1 MDKLIIETT
10 SGETITAN
18 EMGIKALRRIYKEN
32 REILRGATVTDIII
46 GKGAAC
52 FLIAGGIKHLNAGV
66 ISRAGLDMFQKA
78 GIPVCPKQI
87 VPLIINRKNDGQCPI
102 ENLLRETFEAEEG
115 IKKISA
121 FFNDEYSV

>member
-66 ISRAGLDMFQKA
+66 ISRAGLDMLQKA
-78 GIPVCPKQI
+78 GISVCPKQI
-87 VPLIINRKNDGQCPI
+87 VPMIINRKKDGQCPI

>member
-32 REILRGATVTDIII
+32 REILHGATVTDIII

-52 FLIAGGIKHLNAGV
+52 FLIAGGIRHLNVDV
-66 ISRAGLDMFQKA
+66 ISRAGLDMLQKA

-87 VPLIINRKNDGQCPI
+87 VPMIINRKNDGQCPI
-102 ENLLRETFEAEEG
+102 ENLLRETFDAEKG

>member
-52 FLIAGGIKHLNAGV
+52 FLIAGGIRYLNVDV
-66 ISRAGLDMFQKA
+66 ISRAGLDMLQKA
-78 GIPVCPKQI
+78 GISVCPKQI
-87 VPLIINRKNDGQCPI
+87 VPMIINRKNDGQCPI

>member
-18 EMGIKALRRIYKEN
+18 EMGIKALRRIYKER
-32 REILRGATVTDIII
+32 REVLRGATVTDIII

-52 FLIAGGIKHLNAGV
+52 FLIAGGIRHLNVDV
-66 ISRAGLDMFQKA
+66 IGRAGLDMLQKA

-87 VPLIINRKNDGQCPI
+87 VPMIINRKKDGQCPI

>member
-52 FLIAGGIKHLNAGV
+52 FLIAGGIKHLNVGV
-66 ISRAGLDMFQKA
+66 VSRAGLDMLQKA

-87 VPLIINRKNDGQCPI
+87 VPMIINRKKDGQCPI
-102 ENLLRETFEAEEG
+102 ENLLRETFDAEEG

>member
-52 FLIAGGIKHLNAGV
+52 FLIAGGIRHLNVDV
-66 ISRAGLDMFQKA
+66 ISRAGLDMLQKA

-87 VPLIINRKNDGQCPI
+87 VPMVINRKKDGQCPI
-102 ENLLRETFEAEEG
+102 ENLLRETFDAEEG

>member
-52 FLIAGGIKHLNAGV
+52 FLIAGGIKHLNVGV
-66 ISRAGLDMFQKA
+66 VSRAGLDMLQKA

-87 VPLIINRKNDGQCPI
+87 VPMIINRKNDGQCPI
-102 ENLLRETFEAEEG
+102 ENLLRETFDAEEG

>member
-32 REILRGATVTDIII
+32 REILHGATVTDIII

-66 ISRAGLDMFQKA
+66 ISRAGLDMLQKA

-87 VPLIINRKNDGQCPI
+87 VPMIINRKKDGQCPI

>member
-18 EMGIKALRRIYKEN
+18 EMGIKALRRIYKER
-32 REILRGATVTDIII
+32 REVLRGATVTDIII

-52 FLIAGGIKHLNAGV
+52 FLISGGIRHLNVDV
-66 ISRAGLDMFQKA
+66 ISRAGLDMLQKA

-87 VPLIINRKNDGQCPI
+87 VPMIINRKKDGQCPI

>member
-1 MDKLIIETT
+1 MDKLIIKTT

-32 REILRGATVTDIII
+32 RGILRGATVTDIII

-66 ISRAGLDMFQKA
+66 ISRAGLDMLQKA
-78 GIPVCPKQI
+78 KISVTPQQI
-87 VPLIINRKNDGQCPI
+87 VPMIINRKNDGQCPI

>member
-1 MDKLIIETT
+1 MDKLIIKTI

-18 EMGIKALRRIYKEN
+18 EMGIKALRRIYKDN

-66 ISRAGLDMFQKA
+66 ISRAGLDMLQKA
-78 GIPVCPKQI
+78 KISVTPQQI
-87 VPLIINRKNDGQCPI
+87 VPMIINRKNDGQCPI

>member
-52 FLIAGGIKHLNAGV
+52 FLIAGGIRHLNVDV
-66 ISRAGLDMFQKA
+66 ISRAGLDMLQKA
-78 GIPVCPKQI
+78 DIPVCPKQI
-87 VPLIINRKNDGQCPI
+87 VPMIINRKNDGQCPI

>member
-1 MDKLIIETT
+1 MDKLTIVTA

-18 EMGIKALRRIYKEN
+18 EMGIKALRRIYKER
-32 REILRGATVTDIII
+32 REVLRGATVTDIII

-52 FLIAGGIKHLNAGV
+52 FLICGGIKHSNVDV
-66 ISRAGLDMFQKA
+66 ISRAGLDMLRKA

-87 VPLIINRKNDGQCPI
+87 VPMIINRKNDGQCPI
-102 ENLLRETFEAEEG
+102 ENLLRETFDAEEG
-115 IKKISA
+115 IKKISS

>member
-18 EMGIKALRRIYKEN
+18 EMGIKALRRIYKER
-32 REILRGATVTDIII
+32 REVLRGATVTDIII

-52 FLIAGGIKHLNAGV
+52 FLIAGGIRHLNVDV
-66 ISRAGLDMFQKA
+66 ISRAGLDMLQKV

-87 VPLIINRKNDGQCPI
+87 VPMIINRKNDGQCPI
-102 ENLLRETFEAEEG
+102 ENLLRETFDAEEG

>member
-32 REILRGATVTDIII
+32 REILREATVTDIII

-66 ISRAGLDMFQKA
+66 ISRAGLDMLQKA
-78 GIPVCPKQI
+78 GIPVYPKQI
-87 VPLIINRKNDGQCPI
+87 VPMIINRKKDGQCPI
-102 ENLLRETFEAEEG
+102 ENLLRETFDAEEG

>member
-1 MDKLIIETT
+1 MDKLIIKTT

-66 ISRAGLDMFQKA
+66 ISRAGLDMLQKA
-78 GIPVCPKQI
+78 GILVCPKQI
-87 VPLIINRKNDGQCPI
+87 VPMIINRKKDGQCPI

>member
-1 MDKLIIETT
+1 MDKLIINTT

-66 ISRAGLDMFQKA
+66 ISRAGLDMLQKA

-87 VPLIINRKNDGQCPI
+87 VPMIINRKNDGQCPI
-102 ENLLRETFEAEEG
+102 ENLLRESFEAEEG

>member
-18 EMGIKALRRIYKEN
+18 EMGIKALRRIYKER
-32 REILRGATVTDIII
+32 REVLRGATVTDIII

-52 FLIAGGIKHLNAGV
+52 FLIAGGIRHLNVDV
-66 ISRAGLDMFQKA
+66 ISRAGLDMLQKA

-87 VPLIINRKNDGQCPI
+87 VPMIINRKKDGQCPI
-102 ENLLRETFEAEEG
+102 ENLLRETFDAEEG

>member
-1 MDKLIIETT
+1 MDKLIIKTT

-32 REILRGATVTDIII
+32 REILREATVTDIII

-52 FLIAGGIKHLNAGV
+52 FLIAGGIRHLNVDV
-66 ISRAGLDMFQKA
+66 ISRAGLDMLQKA

-87 VPLIINRKNDGQCPI
+87 VPMIINRKNDGQCPI

>member
-52 FLIAGGIKHLNAGV
+52 FLIAGGIRHLNVDV
-66 ISRAGLDMFQKA
+66 ISRAGLDMLQKA

-87 VPLIINRKNDGQCPI
+87 VPMIINRKNDGQCPI
-102 ENLLRETFEAEEG
+102 ENLLRESFDAEEG

>member
-1 MDKLIIETT
+1 MDKLIIKTT

-66 ISRAGLDMFQKA
+66 ISRAGLDMLQKA

-87 VPLIINRKNDGQCPI
+87 VPMIINRKKDGQCPI

>member
-1 MDKLIIETT
+1 MDKLTIVTA

-18 EMGIKALRRIYKEN
+18 EMGIKALRRIYKER
-32 REILRGATVTDIII
+32 REVLRGATVTDIII

-52 FLIAGGIKHLNAGV
+52 FLIAGGIKRLNVDV
-66 ISRAGLDMFQKA
+66 ISRAGLDMLQKA
-78 GIPVCPKQI
+78 GIPVCPRQI
-87 VPLIINRKNDGQCPI
+87 VPMIINRKKDGQCPI

>member
-1 MDKLIIETT
+1 MDKLIIDTT

-18 EMGIKALRRIYKEN
+18 EMGIKALRRLYKER
-32 REILRGATVTDIII
+32 REVLRGATVTDIII

-52 FLIAGGIKHLNAGV
+52 FLIAGGIRHLNVDV
-66 ISRAGLDMFQKA
+66 ISRAGLDMLQKA

-87 VPLIINRKNDGQCPI
+87 VPMIINRKNDGQCPI
-102 ENLLRETFEAEEG
+102 ENLLRETFDAEEG

-121 FFNDEYSV
+121 FFNDECSV

>member
-18 EMGIKALRRIYKEN
+18 EMGIKALRRIYKER
-32 REILRGATVTDIII
+32 REVLRGATVTDIII

-52 FLIAGGIKHLNAGV
+52 FLIAGGIRHLNVDV
-66 ISRAGLDMFQKA
+66 ISRAGLAMLQKA

-87 VPLIINRKNDGQCPI
+87 VPMIINRKKDGQCPI

>member
-1 MDKLIIETT
+1 MDKLIIKTT

-32 REILRGATVTDIII
+32 REILREATVTDIII
-46 GKGAAC
+46 CKGAAC
-52 FLIAGGIKHLNAGV
+52 FLIAGDIKHLNAGV
-66 ISRAGLDMFQKA
+66 ISRAGLDMLQKA

-87 VPLIINRKNDGQCPI
+87 VPMIINRKNDGQCPI
-102 ENLLRETFEAEEG
+102 ENLLRETFDAEEG

>member
-52 FLIAGGIKHLNAGV
+52 FLIAGGIRHLNVDV
-66 ISRAGLDMFQKA
+66 ISRAGLDMLQKA

-87 VPLIINRKNDGQCPI
+87 VPMIINRKKDGQCPI
-102 ENLLRETFEAEEG
+102 ENLLCETFDAEEG

>member
-66 ISRAGLDMFQKA
+66 ISRAGLDMLQKA

-87 VPLIINRKNDGQCPI
+87 VPMIINRKNDGQCPI

-121 FFNDEYSV
+121 FFNDKYSV

>member
-10 SGETITAN
+10 LGETITAN
-18 EMGIKALRRIYKEN
+18 EMGIKALRRIYKER
-32 REILRGATVTDIII
+32 REVLCGATVTDIII

-52 FLIAGGIKHLNAGV
+52 FLIAGGIRHLNVDV
-66 ISRAGLDMFQKA
+66 ISRAGLDMLQKA

-87 VPLIINRKNDGQCPI
+87 VPMIINRKNDGQCPI
-102 ENLLRETFEAEEG
+102 ENLLRETFDAEEG

>member
-32 REILRGATVTDIII
+32 REILHGATVTDIII

-52 FLIAGGIKHLNAGV
+52 FLIAGGIRHLNVDV
-66 ISRAGLDMFQKA
+66 ISRAGLDMLQKA

-87 VPLIINRKNDGQCPI
+87 VPMIINRKNDGQCPI
-102 ENLLRETFEAEEG
+102 ENLLRETFDAEEG

>member
-66 ISRAGLDMFQKA
+66 ISRAGLDMLQKA

-87 VPLIINRKNDGQCPI
+87 VPMIINRKNDGQCPI
-102 ENLLRETFEAEEG
+102 ENLLRDTFDAEEG

>member
-1 MDKLIIETT
+1 MDKLIIETA

-32 REILRGATVTDIII
+32 REILRGATVTDILI

-52 FLIAGGIKHLNAGV
+52 FLIAGGIKHLNVGV
-66 ISRAGLDMFQKA
+66 ISRAGLDMMQKA
-78 GIPVCPKQI
+78 GIPVVAREI
-87 VPLIINRKNDGQCPI
+87 VPMIINRKNDGQCPI

-121 FFNDEYSV
+121 FFNDQFSL

>member
-1 MDKLIIETT
+1 MDKLIIKTT

-32 REILRGATVTDIII
+32 REILREATVTDIII

-66 ISRAGLDMFQKA
+66 ISRAGLDMLQKA

-87 VPLIINRKNDGQCPI
+87 VPMIINRKKDGQCPI
-102 ENLLRETFEAEEG
+102 ENLLRETFDAEEG

>member
-18 EMGIKALRRIYKEN
+18 EMGIKALRRIYKER
-32 REILRGATVTDIII
+32 REVLRGATVTDIII

-52 FLIAGGIKHLNAGV
+52 FLIAGGIRYLNVDV
-66 ISRAGLDMFQKA
+66 ISRAGLDMLQKA

-87 VPLIINRKNDGQCPI
+87 VPMIINRKKDGQCPI

>member
-18 EMGIKALRRIYKEN
+18 EMGIKALRRIYKER
-32 REILRGATVTDIII
+32 REVLRGATVTDIII

-52 FLIAGGIKHLNAGV
+52 FLIAGGIRHLNVDV
-66 ISRAGLDMFQKA
+66 ISRAGLDMLQKA

-102 ENLLRETFEAEEG
+102 ENLLRESFEAEEG

>member
-1 MDKLIIETT
+1 MDKLTIVTD

-18 EMGIKALRRIYKEN
+18 EMGIKALRRIYKERRN
-32 REILRGATVTDIII
+32 VLRGATVTDIII

-52 FLIAGGIKHLNAGV
+52 FLIAGGIKQLNVDV
-66 ISRAGLDMFQKA
+66 ISRAGLDMLQKA

-87 VPLIINRKNDGQCPI
+87 VPMIINRKNDGQCPI
-102 ENLLRETFEAEEG
+102 ENLLRETFDAEEG

-121 FFNDEYSV
+121 LFNDEYSV

>member
-66 ISRAGLDMFQKA
+66 ISRAGLDMLQKA
-78 GIPVCPKQI
+78 KISVTPQQI
-87 VPLIINRKNDGQCPI
+87 VPMIINRKNDGQCPI
-102 ENLLRETFEAEEG
+102 ENLLRETFDAEEG

>member
-66 ISRAGLDMFQKA
+66 ISRAGLDMLQKA
-78 GIPVCPKQI
+78 DIPVCPKQI
-87 VPLIINRKNDGQCPI
+87 VPMIINRKNDGQCPI
-102 ENLLRETFEAEEG
+102 ENLLRETFDAEEG

>member
-52 FLIAGGIKHLNAGV
+52 FLIAGGIRHLNVDV
-66 ISRAGLDMFQKA
+66 ISRAGLDMLQKA

-87 VPLIINRKNDGQCPI
+87 VPMIINRKKDGQCPI